1 MYKIFYDLTS
11 WLRPRVGSIFL
22 FRMKFTI
29 IIFLTAIIQ
38 VNAASYA
45 QNISLKVKDASIR
58 TVFKSLSKQ
67 SKYNFYYESDMI
79 SHANNITM
87 SVVNEPFLS
96 VLEKCFKNQP
106 FTYVINHNTVVI
118 RKKDVVESAERRADI
133 IVVGRV
139 FDEINR
145 PIPGV
150 SVKLKGTKIS
160 VATSPQGEFTLK
172 TPEDGILVFT
182 YVGYDLQEVPVQGR
196 KNIQVNMKP
205 TEKILDDVV
214 VIGYGSVKKA
224 DLTASVSQVN
234 VKEMAMAPVSS
245 FAEALSGR
253 VAGVTAAIND
263 GQPGSNVN
271 IVVRGGSSFSYSN
284 APLYVIDGFPVE
296 SFNPAS
302 INPEDIET
310 FTILK
315 DAASTAIYGSRGSNG
330 VIVIQTKRGMVSEPE
345 VTFGTSYGLQVDK
358 KRMEMMSPYEFVKYV
373 NELHPTQAYSLAY
386 LKDRTLDSYKN
397 ETGIDWQDQIFR
409 NGAVFSNN
417 IALRGGT
424 EKTKYSLSGSL
435 FDQKGVILNTGL
447 KRYSGRITIDQKI
460 SKKFSVGMTTNYSVI
475 KQFGQTVSSSTAG
488 SEVSSFLFFRT
499 WAYRPIAADDFN
511 LLESDAD
518 VSAVNSNDYRIN
530 PVTDLENQYT
540 INNTGTL
547 EANGYL
553 SYNITNDLV
562 LRVAG
567 GARMNRDNN
576 DRFYNSKTGQGSPNN
591 PANVSANTGM
601 WGSIASVKG
610 DMWSNSN
617 TLSYNKTF
625 NKDHNLSALALFEVT
640 NYEYSRQGYNS
651 KLVPNESLGIYGLSQ
666 GTIEQASRGYDKSTL
681 ASYGA
686 RVNYSYKSK
695 YLLSASMRR
704 DGSSKFAEPWG
715 NFPAASLAWNMNKES
730 FFANALPFLSTSKL
744 RASFGT
750 TGNNRMGAYERFAE
764 LRQTKEGYSYG
775 NAVPVNAVFVSRME
789 NRDLQWEKTEQ
800 IDLGYELGLFNDRI
814 SLEVDVYKKNT
825 NNMLLDARLAPSTG
839 FGSATQNI
847 GKLQNKGI
855 EFTLN
860 TINVSNSNFRWT
872 SNFNIS
878 FNQNKII
885 ELVDGATFLANNATF
900 ESHFGEPLY
909 LHQLNRPIGMMF
921 GYIWD
926 GNYQYAD
933 FDNPSPGIYLL
944 KPSVVYSGTNGG
956 RQVIQPGDIK
966 YRDINGDGVIT
977 ADDKTIIGR
986 GLPIHTGGFV
996 NDFAYKGFS
1005 LNVFFQWSYGANIY
1019 NANRLS
1025 LEGNSNGRTNMNQF
1039 ASYVNRW
1046 TPDNQTNENYRAGG
1060 AAAGVVGRYSSKQVE
1075 NGSYLRLK
1083 TLAFNYS
1090 IPKRL
1095 INYLSLKALNVNVA
1109 AQNLLTFTKYSGL
1122 DPEVS
1127 VRDQTKT
1134 PNFDF
1139 SSYPQGRTL
1148 VFGVNATF

>member
-1 MYKIFYDLTS
+1 MNLKPYLVHGRNCHALNKIL
-11 WLRPRVGSIFL
+11 LV
-22 FRMKFTI
+22 MKLI
-29 IIFLTAIIQ
+29 IILLTTLIFQVSASSFAQKITLNKKNARLNSII
-38 VNAASYA
+38 
-45 QNISLKVKDASIR
+45 KDIR
-58 TVFKSLSKQ
+58 TQ
-67 SKYNFYYESDMI
+67 SGYDFIYNLNLI
-79 SHANNITM
+79 KGANPVSIN
-87 SVVNEPFLS
+87 VQNADLKD
-96 VLEKCFKNQP
+96 VLELCFENQP
-106 FTYVINHNTVVI
+106 FTYVLADKAVI
-118 RKKDVVESAERRADI
+118 VKEKKPGNNIGAIFQWIDI
-133 IVVGRV
+133 SGRV
-139 FDEINR
+139 LDEKGGG
-145 PIPGV
+145 IPGATIKV
-150 SVKLKGTKIS
+150 KGTS
-160 VATSPQGEFTLK
+160 HVVVSDANGRFTLK
-172 TPEDGILVFT
+172 NIDENTTLLISF
-182 YVGYDLQEVPVQGR
+182 VGFVTREVNTGTAKTIDVTLIEQSSS
-196 KNIQVNMKP
+196 
-205 TEKILDDVV
+205 LSDVV
-214 VIGYGSVKKA
+214 VVGYGTVKKA
-224 DLTASVSQVN
+224 DLTTSVSRVN

-245 FAEALSGR
+245 FAEALGGR

-263 GQPGSNVN
+263 GQPGSGVN

-330 VIVIQTKRGMVSEPE
+330 VIVIQTKRGMVSEPV
-345 VTFGTSYGLQVDK
+345 VTFSTSYGLQVDK

-373 NELHPTQAYSLAY
+373 NELHPTLAYSLAY
-386 LKDRTLDSYKN
+386 LKNRTLDSYKN
-397 ETGIDWQDQIFR
+397 EPGIDWQDQIFR
-409 NGAVFSNN
+409 NGAVLSNN

-447 KRYSGRITIDQKI
+447 KRYSGRITIDQTI
-460 SKKFSVGMTTNYSVI
+460 SEKFKAGVTANYSVV

-488 SEVSSFLFFRT
+488 NEVSSFLFFRT
-499 WAYRPIAADDFN
+499 WAYRPIASDDFN
-511 LLESDAD
+511 LLEADAD
-518 VSAVNSNDYRIN
+518 ASAVNTSDYRIN

-553 SYNITNDLV
+553 SYDITKDLV
-562 LRVAG
+562 LKIAG
-567 GARMNRDNN
+567 GARINRDNN

-591 PANVSANTGM
+591 PANVAANTGI
-601 WGSIASVKG
+601 WGSLSNTLG
-610 DMWSNSN
+610 NMWSNSN
-617 TLSYNKTF
+617 TLSYNKTL
-625 NKDHNLSALALFEVT
+625 NKDHNLNAVALFEVT
-640 NYEYSRQGYNS
+640 SDDYLRQGYS
-651 KLVPNESLGIYGLSQ
+651 AKLLPNEGLGIYGLSQ
-666 GTIEQASRGYDKSTL
+666 GTIVDPARGHDNSTL

-715 NFPAASLAWNMNKES
+715 NFPAGSLAWNMNKED
-730 FFANALPFLSTSKL
+730 FFVNAFPFVSTSKL
-744 RASFGT
+744 RASYGT
-750 TGNNRMGAYERFAE
+750 TGNNRMGAYERFAA
-764 LRQTKEGYSYG
+764 LTQSKDGYPYG
-775 NAVPVNAVFVSRME
+775 NVPPTDAVYISRME

-800 IDLGYELGLFNDRI
+800 IDLGYELGLFEDRI
-814 SLEVDVYKKNT
+814 SLEVDLYKKNT
-825 NNMLLDARLAPSTG
+825 NNMLLGAKLAPSTG
-839 FGSATQNI
+839 FAEATKNI
-847 GKLQNKGI
+847 GKLQNKGLEI
-855 EFTLN
+855 TLN
-860 TINVSNSNFRWT
+860 TVNISNPNFRWT

-878 FNQNKII
+878 FNQNKIV
-885 ELVDGATFLANNATF
+885 ELADGATYLSDVATF
-900 ESHFGEPLY
+900 ESQFNGEPLY
-909 LHQLNRPIGMMF
+909 LHQLNRPVGMMF
-921 GYIWD
+921 GYVWE
-926 GNYQYAD
+926 GNYQYSD

-944 KPSVVYSGTNGG
+944 KPAVVSNGSN
-956 RQVIQPGDIK
+956 RQDIKPGDIK
-966 YRDINGDGVIT
+966 YKDLNGDGQVT
-977 ADDKTIIGR
+977 SADKTIIGR

-1025 LEGNSNGRTNMNQF
+1025 LEGNSNGRSNMNQF

-1046 TPDNQTNENYRAGG
+1046 SPENQTNENYRAGG
-1060 AAAGVVGRYSSKQVE
+1060 AGPVGRHSSRVVE
-1075 NGSYLRLK
+1075 DGSYLRLK

-1095 INYLSLKALNVNVA
+1095 ISPLSLKALNINVA

-1127 VRDQTKT
+1127 VRNQIKT

-1148 VFGVNATF
+1148 VFGINATF